1 MNYVAHRLGRYLA
14 RKIASARALRTQMT
28 IASRKLFRIETERF
42 SAVRELELGHKMTL
56 KCLLPLLL
64 FRLVHSAQQPVNSDD
79 CYQRSVLSNIYL
91 SLHDAI
97 KENVIG
103 CDDGGKHVEL
113 LSLGKPLKYDS
124 FNPGKR
130 KQPLT
135 LSQFGTLPMS
145 VVENSLPLVDKIFP
159 TATSVPKKVQDDYNF
174 ESLSST
180 FSYILRHMMVSPKNF
195 TNDEVL
201 KAKYYLQEL
210 VPNSE
215 RVLMK
220 DAHNLPRLL
229 LYDYYRTLYLE
240 ESGKRDSQID
250 KNRLKLSQQMFEEW
264 GQKQLPPLMSNVDT
278 AYMKWQVLG
287 YKTEVENQLQY
298 FDVDRQEDKLMS
310 TRALFLSAGRPS
322 ERDPHVTIYPFTFIP
337 HDWYQTLKSR

>member
-1 MNYVAHRLGRYLA
+1 
-14 RKIASARALRTQMT
+14 
-28 IASRKLFRIETERF
+28 
-42 SAVRELELGHKMTL
+42 MTL
-56 KCLLPLLL
+56 RCLLPLLL
-64 FRLVHSAQQPVNSDD
+64 FGLVHSEQLPAGLSDY
-79 CYQRSVLSNIYL
+79 CYQRSVLSNIYG

-113 LSLGKPLKYDS
+113 LSSGKPLMYDK

-145 VVENSLPLVDKIFP
+145 VVENALPFVDKIFP
-159 TATSVPKKVQDDYNF
+159 TGTSVQKKVEDDYNF

-180 FSYILRHMMVSPKNF
+180 FSYILRHMMVRPKNF

-220 DAHNLPRLL
+220 DTHNLPRLL

-264 GQKQLPPLMSNVDT
+264 GQKELPPLMSNVDA

-337 HDWYQTLKSR
+337 HDWYQTLKSK